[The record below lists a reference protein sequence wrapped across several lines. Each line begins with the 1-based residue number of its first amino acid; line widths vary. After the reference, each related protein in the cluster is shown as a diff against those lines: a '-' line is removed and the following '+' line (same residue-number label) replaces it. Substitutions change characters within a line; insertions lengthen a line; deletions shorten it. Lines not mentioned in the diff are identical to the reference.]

1 MKRPFADKRP
11 LGPFA
16 QIEGN
21 PTDPD
26 FYIVFNFEPEDW
38 IIDADNR
45 DMHRSRL
52 QSKLNKPAGPIGEPI
67 IRVMEKQWDG
77 QELVKEY
84 EDELPVTMVQIPMT
98 ELITRQSE
106 ANKKVISIASDY
118 IDSQGGEF
126 EEVYSTE

>member
-1 MKRPFADKRP
+1 
-11 LGPFA
+11 
-16 QIEGN
+16 
-21 PTDPD
+21 
-26 FYIVFNFEPEDW
+26 
-38 IIDADNR
+38 
-45 DMHRSRL
+45 
-52 QSKLNKPAGPIGEPI
+52 
-67 IRVMEKQWDG
+67 MEKQWDG

-106 ANKKVISIASDY
+106 ANEKVISIASDY